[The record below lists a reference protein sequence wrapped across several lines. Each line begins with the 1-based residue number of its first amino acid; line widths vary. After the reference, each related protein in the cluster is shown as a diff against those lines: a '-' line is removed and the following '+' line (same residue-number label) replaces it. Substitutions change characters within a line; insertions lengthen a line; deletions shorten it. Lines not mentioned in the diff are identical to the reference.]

1 MGKRLADNI
10 NSQYIAAANLLRPKK
25 AKKKIVAYVES
36 YEDVSFWRMLLSE
49 FENDEFYF
57 EVMLPSSNS
66 LIKGKKA
73 ALMNRLGYGL
83 GQNMI
88 ACVDADYDYLM
99 QGTTSTSRKIIRNRY
114 VFHTYAYAI
123 ENYQCYAESLHEV
136 CVMATL
142 NDRIIIDLPAFL
154 KIYSQTIFQLFVWS
168 VWFYRKGILNRFS
181 ITDFNHIARLDPIN
195 LKQPE
200 DTLER
205 LSKRVRHKLNWLEKR
220 FPQARQEVVAMEK
233 EFHQLG
239 VTPET
244 TYLFIQ
250 GHNLFENVVMK
261 LLTPIC
267 AQLRRE
273 RELEIKMLAEHNTQM
288 QNELTCYQN
297 SQSCVSFILR
307 RNIGYKESPI
317 YQRLREDIRNFLEE
331 IRTVDSQMR

>member
-1 MGKRLADNI
+1 MGKRLTDNI
-10 NSQYIAAANLLRPKK
+10 NSQYIAAANLLKPKK
-25 AKKKIVAYVES
+25 AKKKIVAYVEG
-36 YEDVSFWRMLLSE
+36 YEDISFWRALLSE
-49 FENDEFYF
+49 FENDEYYF
-57 EVMLPSSNS
+57 EVMLPSSDS
-66 LIKGKKA
+66 LMKGKKA
-73 ALMNRLGYGL
+73 ALMNRLGCGL

-99 QGTTSTSRKIIRNRY
+99 QGTTHTSRQITRSRY
-114 VFHTYAYAI
+114 IFHTYAYAI
-123 ENYQCYAESLHEV
+123 ENYQCYAESLHQV

-142 NDRIIIDLPAFL
+142 NDRTIIDLPVFL
-154 KIYSQTIFQLFVWS
+154 RLYSQTIFQLFIWS

-181 ITDFNHIARLDPIN
+181 ITDFNNVVRLDPVN
-195 LKQPE
+195 TQHPE
-200 DTLER
+200 EALDK

-220 FPQARQEVVAMEK
+220 FSHARQEIAAMEK
-233 EFHQLG
+233 EFQQLG

-250 GHNLFENVVMK
+250 GHNLFENVIMK

-288 QNELTCYQN
+288 QNELTSYQN

-307 RNIGYKESPI
+307 RNTAFKDAPI
-317 YQRLREDIRNFLEE
+317 YQRLRDDIRKFLEE
-331 IRTVDSQMR
+331 IKKIGG